1 MKPITHRALVI
12 FLIIECSC
20 LHNVLSRKLISSTIR
35 VVSTESPLAP
45 TFNSQFNLNSTTNE
59 KTSTA
64 EVNTPPKTMHRLVG
78 GHLHHSVYRKEENN
92 FSSQSP
98 SRLSKLYF
106 RRKPWPTSTSST
118 LPTLYGSTQ
127 PTTASSAAF
136 SLATE
141 SLSTL
146 SPSITTSSREH
157 ATATSAEPTTTT
169 KEPVFIVEAQ
179 RYEDPEY
186 EANQVIN
193 YEIKKE
199 GFVESSAGEGKDDK
213 KKDESKKTLS
223 DQVAE
228 GKYGLIQNELFKTP
242 IKRPGILS
250 YATNPETP
258 NDNASNLGGLS
269 KDEIW
274 LSEDHL
280 LVLKGG
286 SLNTETREEP
296 WKPIDDYQAP
306 LRQVKIPDNPK
317 VPPPFLVQLE
327 ENGPIEFIGNNQL
340 PLVNPFTNESLLLFP
355 DGGFPKTETY
365 SGDKTYL
372 YARPPGT
379 TNDAKNVNAPPV
391 SLGNHRNNN
400 FTFTN
405 PFISPGQ
412 LPFPPPPPSLFG
424 MPFLNGSLDN
434 ANFTDG
440 FDEDDPSFYYPPPY
454 SFVYNSNYTNPV
466 APGPLVP
473 GIILPPPPNFFG
485 RLEDRTTTTTT
496 TTMRPTTSSTQKPYK
511 QVLRPVYRPT
521 TTTTTSIPSTQIPT
535 HKTIKAHKVQTEAF
549 RQNVL
554 SPTRLPTPST
564 TQKPVTQLKQINGQ
578 DILAFVPKEAILN
591 DPLSNSKGK
600 PIYYEYFDARIK
612 ANVKGPT
619 YIITTTAPPST
630 VRTLTQQQKQ
640 STRIQLHPSAK
651 QLRRPSNSYLPV
663 VKPPSDYG
671 KYVVITPKPE
681 GKPISSNTVQVGDSQ
696 SSYKSNLNPPSKS
709 YNSEI
714 DNIRHT
720 IEFFKNQQKLKPNDT
735 NLPRNPKGKAV
746 YEYSFDAT
754 PTKGNSKLFH
764 PPSEFDSSPFK
775 PMVQYSLPL
784 NADNGFKAIT
794 YSTIPGAATEAT
806 TTTTS
811 APPPSPSSPLPPLST
826 LSNLRY
832 IPTLNENVS
841 KKPHVSFIPFDSGS
855 LKPNS
860 LKHSEYSTVSPVSL
874 TVTTPLPPLTTIQPW
889 ISVEKQILRE
899 VRPKEINVQIQ
910 SHSPSSRP
918 LSLLRG
924 ITAPYES
931 SYVDAN
937 ANDGHYNN
945 QIFYPIRTPSTYYQ
959 QQTRQ
964 PVMTAQQNAYLRQV
978 DFIRHQIQQFPNQYR
993 INVANNTIPSQNYR
1007 VARPLPT
1014 QNNFITSYHH
1024 DFNVDS
1030 NRYPHLSQILSPN
1043 YNIPPQP
1050 QPQRLPHAIH
1060 PLHRDVIVNYKYPLP
1075 PINPDSE
1082 FLPPP
1087 HLLHPLPPAV
1097 PSSPSIPYNRYG
1109 RIIRKPPTV
1118 VQYKL
1123 PGDNQQS
1130 GVFFYT
1136 PAEDKY
1142 GNANKK

>member
-1 MKPITHRALVI
+1 MQQPAKKRECTNSNESIKLLLECVCQSETKMSYFI
-12 FLIIECSC
+12 FFLFFSFISFECMIY
-20 LHNVLSRKLISSTIR
+20 R
-35 VVSTESPLAP
+35 STEV
-45 TFNSQFNLNSTTNE
+45 NS
-59 KTSTA
+59 
-64 EVNTPPKTMHRLVG
+64 TPPKTMTRLVG

-106 RRKPWPTSTSST
+106 RRKPSWQASSTTPMPTS
-118 LPTLYGSTQ
+118 YGSTQ
-127 PTTASSAAF
+127 PTTASSV
-136 SLATE
+136 ATE
-141 SLSTL
+141 SISTI
-146 SPSITTSSREH
+146 SPSLLTTPSPTPSTADTSTREYV
-157 ATATSAEPTTTT
+157 STT

-199 GFVESSAGEGKDDK
+199 QFVESSAGEGKDDR

-228 GKYGLIQNELFKTP
+228 GKYGLIQNELFQTP
-242 IKRPGILS
+242 PKRPGVLS

-258 NDNASNLGGLS
+258 DDTADNLGGLS

-286 SLNTETREEP
+286 SLNAETRDEP

-306 LRQVKIPDNPK
+306 PRQVKIPDNPR

-327 ENGPIEFIGNNQL
+327 ENGPIEFIGTNQL

-355 DGGFPKTETY
+355 EGGFPKTETY

-372 YARPPGT
+372 YARPGAI
-379 TNDAKNVNAPPV
+379 NDPKNVNAPPP
-391 SLGNHRNNN
+391 SLDNHRNNN

-405 PFISPGQ
+405 PFISPGPF
-412 LPFPPPPPSLFG
+412 PFPPPPPLFG
-424 MPFLNGSLDN
+424 MPPPFLNGSLDD

-454 SFVYNSNYTNPV
+454 SFVYKSNYSNPV

-485 RLEDRTTTTTT
+485 RLEERTTTTTT
-496 TTMRPTTSSTQKPYK
+496 TTTKPTITSTHRPSYKP
-511 QVLRPVYRPT
+511 VLRPVYRPT
-521 TTTTTSIPSTQIPT
+521 STTTTTTTTTTAASYPSAQKP
-535 HKTIKAHKVQTEAF
+535 TIKTVKAQKVQTEAF

-554 SPTRLPTPST
+554 NPTRLPTPST
-564 TQKPVTQLKQINGQ
+564 SQKPVTQLKQINSQ
-578 DILAFVPKEAILN
+578 DILAFVPKEAISN
-591 DPLSNSKGK
+591 DPLSSNKGK

-619 YIITTTAPPST
+619 YIVTSTAPPTT

-640 STRIQLHPSAK
+640 QGTRTQLHPSAK
-651 QLRRPSNSYLPV
+651 QLRRPSNAYLPI
-663 VKPPSDYG
+663 KPPSDYD

-681 GKPISSNTVQVGDSQ
+681 SKPISSNTVQIGDNQ
-696 SSYKSNLNPPSKS
+696 SFKANSSPKPY
-709 YNSEI
+709 SEI

-720 IEFFKNQQKLKPNDT
+720 IEFFKNQQKQKQTEGDSG
-735 NLPRNPKGKAV
+735 LPRNPKAKAV
-746 YEYSFDAT
+746 FEYSFDANSQSKT
-754 PTKGNSKLFH
+754 NSKLFH
-764 PPSEFDSSPFK
+764 PPTEFDSSPFK

-784 NADNGFKAIT
+784 NSDQGFKAIT
-794 YSTIPGAATEAT
+794 YTSFPTAATESVT
-806 TTTTS
+806 TTTTT
-811 APPPSPSSPLPPLST
+811 ALPPPSST
-826 LSNLRY
+826 LTNLRY

-841 KKPHVSFIPFDSGS
+841 KKPQISFIPFDSGS
-855 LKPNS
+855 LPVKPNS
-860 LKHSEYSTVSPVSL
+860 LKNSEYSTATPL
-874 TVTTPLPPLTTIQPW
+874 PIITTPLPFTTVQPW

-910 SHSPSSRP
+910 THSPAPRP

-931 SYVDAN
+931 SYVN
-937 ANDGHYNN
+937 ANPNDGRYQQ
-945 QIFYPIRTPSTYYQ
+945 QIYYPIQTPSTYYQ
-959 QQTRQ
+959 QQPSR
-964 PVMTAQQNAYLRQV
+964 PVMTAQQNAYLRQIEV
-978 DFIRHQIQQFPNQYR
+978 IRQQLQQFPNQYH
-993 INVANNTIPSQNYR
+993 INVANNTGPSQNYR
-1007 VARPLPT
+1007 LPPQRPLPT
-1014 QNNFITSYHH
+1014 VAPNNFLTSYQ
-1024 DFNVDS
+1024 VDA

-1043 YNIPPQP
+1043 YNIPPP

-1060 PLHRDVIVNYKYPLP
+1060 PLHRDVLVNYKYPLP
-1075 PINPDSE
+1075 PIDPDSE

-1097 PSSPSIPYNRYG
+1097 PSTHSPFNRYS
-1109 RIIRKPPTV
+1109 RLIRKPPTV

-1123 PGDNQQS
+1123 PGDGNA

-1136 PAEDKY
+1136 PAEDKF
-1142 GNANKK
+1142 GTEIKK